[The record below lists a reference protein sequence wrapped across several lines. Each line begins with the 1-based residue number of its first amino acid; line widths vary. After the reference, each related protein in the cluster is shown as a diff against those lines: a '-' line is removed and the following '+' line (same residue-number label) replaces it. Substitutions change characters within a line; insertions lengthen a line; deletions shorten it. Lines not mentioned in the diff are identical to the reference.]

1 MERRQAVQRIAAQ
14 LIPILAVAAFLSG
27 PSRASGEPFLDVYG
41 GVAET
46 QSASVTAQHR
56 DCSGDALLFS
66 LCSSWTKGTTK
77 VDFET
82 AGTFGMR
89 AGYWFER
96 VPWLGLAGDVSFFEA
111 EGRDVRFKI
120 VPVSLLLML
129 RLPLLATEEIP
140 KGRLQ
145 PYFGAGPSLFYQDAS
160 VDFRP
165 QVDKKVS
172 LSSWGVGLD
181 TRIGLAWQVH
191 RRVALFTEY
200 RFTYLP
206 ISMDNESDSF
216 GLHAAATRHVDATL
230 NTHHLLAGISFRF

>member
-1 MERRQAVQRIAAQ
+1 
-14 LIPILAVAAFLSG
+14 LAVAALLSG
-27 PSRASGEPFLDVYG
+27 PSRVWGEPFLDFYG

-46 QSASVTAQHR
+46 QSARVTAQHR
-56 DCSGDALLFS
+56 DCSGDALLRS
-66 LCSSWTKGTTK
+66 LCSSWTKATTT

-82 AGTFGMR
+82 AGTFGLR

-96 VPWLGLAGDVSFFEA
+96 APWLGLAGDVSFFEA
-111 EGRDVRFKI
+111 EGQDARFKV

-129 RLPLLATEEIP
+129 RLPLLTTEDIP

-145 PYFGAGPSLFYQDAS
+145 PYFGVGPSFFHQDAS

-172 LSSWGVGLD
+172 ISSWGIGVD
-181 TRIGLAWQVH
+181 TRVGLAWQVH
-191 RRVALFTEY
+191 RHVALFTEY
-200 RFTYLP
+200 RFTHLP
-206 ISMDNESDSF
+206 VSANDETDLF
-216 GLHAAATRHVDATL
+216 GLHAAATKRLDATL